1 MKKIVLIFLLVFVV
15 CSCGPVR
22 YIPVEKNETVNI
34 RDSVVL
40 RDSTVITY
48 LQKER
53 IKEVVPELDTLV
65 MESTYARSKSYLDT
79 TTNTLQGTLEQLDS
93 VPVKTKIVFKDRI
106 ITQEKIVKKDIPVEV
121 VREKKVTPKWIW
133 WSLGCNLLILLFLIL
148 KMKLKFLNLFS

>member
-1 MKKIVLIFLLVFVV
+1 MRKFIFILLFIV

-22 YIPVEKNETVNI
+22 YVPVENKETVNI

-48 LQKER
+48 LQKEK
-53 IKEVVPELDTLV
+53 IKEIVPELDTLV
-65 MESTYARSKSYLDT
+65 MNTKYAKSISYLDT

-106 ITQEKIVKKDIPVEV
+106 ITQEKIVEKEIPVEV

-133 WSLGCNLLILLFLIL
+133 WSLGLNFLIFVIFL
-148 KMKLKFLNLFS
+148 LRLKLKSLTLFP

>member
-1 MKKIVLIFLLVFVV
+1 MRKFIFILLFIV
-15 CSCGPVR
+15 CSCGPVK

-48 LQKER
+48 LQKEK
-53 IKEVVPELDTLV
+53 IKEVVPELDTLI

-106 ITQEKIVKKDIPVEV
+106 ITQEKIVEKSVPVEI

-133 WSLGCNLLILLFLIL
+133 WSLGLNFLIFVIFL
-148 KMKLKFLNLFS
+148 LRLKLKSLNLFP

>member
-1 MKKIVLIFLLVFVV
+1 MRKFIFILLFIV

-22 YIPVEKNETVNI
+22 YIPIAKNETINI
-34 RDSVVL
+34 KDSVVL

-48 LQKER
+48 LQKEK
-53 IKEVVPELDTLV
+53 IKEIVPELDTLV
-65 MESTYARSKSYLDT
+65 MNTKYAKSISYLDT

-106 ITQEKIVKKDIPVEV
+106 ITQEKIVEKEIPVEV

-133 WSLGCNLLILLFLIL
+133 WSLGLNFLIFVIFL
-148 KMKLKFLNLFS
+148 CRSKLKYLNLFS

>member
-1 MKKIVLIFLLVFVV
+1 MKKFIFILLFIV

-40 RDSTVITY
+40 KDSTVITY
-48 LQKER
+48 LQKEK
-53 IKEVVPELDTLV
+53 IKEIVPELDTLV
-65 MESTYARSKSYLDT
+65 MNTKYAKSISYLDT

-106 ITQEKIVKKDIPVEV
+106 ITQEKIVEKEIPVEV

-133 WSLGCNLLILLFLIL
+133 WSLGLNFLIFVIFL
-148 KMKLKFLNLFS
+148 WRLKLKSLNLFS

>member
-1 MKKIVLIFLLVFVV
+1 MRKFIFILLFIV

-22 YIPVEKNETVNI
+22 YIPIAKNETINI

-48 LQKER
+48 LQKEK
-53 IKEVVPELDTLV
+53 IKEIVPELDTLV
-65 MESTYARSKSYLDT
+65 MNTKYAKSISYLDT

-106 ITQEKIVKKDIPVEV
+106 ITQEKIVEKEIPVEV

-133 WSLGCNLLILLFLIL
+133 WSLGLNFLIL
-148 KMKLKFLNLFS
+148 VIFLLRLKLKSLNLFS

>member
-1 MKKIVLIFLLVFVV
+1 MRKFIFILLFIV

-22 YIPVEKNETVNI
+22 YIPVNNKETINI

-48 LQKER
+48 LQKEK
-53 IKEVVPELDTLV
+53 IKEIVPELDTLV
-65 MESTYARSKSYLDT
+65 MNTKYAKSISYLDT

-106 ITQEKIVKKDIPVEV
+106 ITQEKIVEKSVPVEV
-121 VREKKVTPKWIW
+121 VREKKITPKWIW
-133 WSLGCNLLILLFLIL
+133 WSLGLNFLIFVIFVWRL
-148 KMKLKFLNLFS
+148 KLKSLNLFS

>member
-1 MKKIVLIFLLVFVV
+1 MRKFIFILLFIV

-22 YIPVEKNETVNI
+22 YIPIAKNETINI

-48 LQKER
+48 LQKEK
-53 IKEVVPELDTLV
+53 IKEIVPELDTLV
-65 MESTYARSKSYLDT
+65 MNTKYAKSISYLDT

-106 ITQEKIVKKDIPVEV
+106 ITQEKIIEKEIPVEV

-133 WSLGCNLLILLFLIL
+133 WSLGLNFLIFVIFL
-148 KMKLKFLNLFS
+148 LRLKLKSLNLFS

>member
-1 MKKIVLIFLLVFVV
+1 MRKFIFILFFIV

-22 YIPVEKNETVNI
+22 YIPIEKNETINI

-48 LQKER
+48 LQKEK
-53 IKEVVPELDTLV
+53 IKEIVPELDTLV
-65 MESTYARSKSYLDT
+65 MNTKYAKSISYLDT

-106 ITQEKIVKKDIPVEV
+106 ITQEKIVEKEIPVEV

-133 WSLGCNLLILLFLIL
+133 WSLGLNFLIFVIFL
-148 KMKLKFLNLFS
+148 LRLKLKSLNLFS